1 MWPKESNA
9 NAFQF
14 FRQMKKKAK
23 TAKKIKPS
31 ERTNGVSEMRR
42 AQVRYFLCWNKQMD
56 PININALN
64 GSVKPEKVVTKL
76 MGKLKQNMGANTA
89 CLNLSFDTILKVKYE
104 APKTHR
110 MLNSLIPIKPN
121 CAKGEAK
128 KVNNGLAQ

>member
-1 MWPKESNA
+1 
-9 NAFQF
+9 
-14 FRQMKKKAK
+14 
-23 TAKKIKPS
+23 
-31 ERTNGVSEMRR
+31 
-42 AQVRYFLCWNKQMD
+42 
-56 PININALN
+56 
-64 GSVKPEKVVTKL
+64 
-76 MGKLKQNMGANTA
+76 MGANTA